1 MTRQNM
7 TNTARTVAPISISY
21 ADAAAAVGVSRRTLE
36 RAVAR
41 GDLRAV
47 PVSPRRR
54 VIPVTDLIA
63 WATGDRAL
71 AAAGSAA

>member
-1 MTRQNM
+1 MTRQSM
-7 TNTARTVAPISISY
+7 TNTARTVTPISLSY
-21 ADAAAAVGVSRRTLE
+21 DAAAAAVGVSRRTLE

-41 GDLRAV
+41 GELRAV

-71 AAAGSAA
+71 TAAGSPA